1 MGTGQCQL
9 PALITPPPPFV
20 QGLGSTRRAPA
31 EPNLWKLAPAAG
43 WAPTCLGSFCFRSK
57 PEDAPFSQRPCTSTL
72 PPVICQQ
79 SMMLSILIEVYLS
92 NLATRVPYLEL
103 ITMSGFSY
111 MYSSVASHLCT
122 LWTKFLPMDVSIYIR
137 D

>member
-1 MGTGQCQL
+1 MGMGRRQL
-9 PALITPPPPFV
+9 PALITPPFV
-20 QGLGSTRRAPA
+20 QSLGSTRRAPA

-79 SMMLSILIEVYLS
+79 SVMLSILREVYLS

-103 ITMSGFSY
+103 ITMSGF
-111 MYSSVASHLCT
+111 SSVASHLCT